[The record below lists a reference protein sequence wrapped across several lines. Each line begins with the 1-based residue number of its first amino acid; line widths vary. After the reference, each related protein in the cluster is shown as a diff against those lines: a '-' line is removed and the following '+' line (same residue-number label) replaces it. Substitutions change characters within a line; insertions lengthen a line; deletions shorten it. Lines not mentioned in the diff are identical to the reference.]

1 MAPISVA
8 LFLKERVEKIFQ
20 DQVKVFLGFLG
31 RSLCSFLCL
40 NWFYSPRERERDS
53 FLVSEMLIFE
63 RFIKETKRKKKLM
76 RKYRWKSEETK
87 ESGIIHESIRVGKIL
102 VKIGFKVCV
111 SLASLI
117 IATKRMIFNQDV
129 WHSPHLINKLK

>member
-1 MAPISVA
+1 
-8 LFLKERVEKIFQ
+8 
-20 DQVKVFLGFLG
+20 
-31 RSLCSFLCL
+31 
-40 NWFYSPRERERDS
+40 
-53 FLVSEMLIFE
+53 
-63 RFIKETKRKKKLM
+63 M

-129 WHSPHLINKLK
+129 WHSPHLAFDKQTEIKGEKRIIVDTRSGILNVNEA